1 MKYNSDRQKRSPVN
15 LGLVDLFAYS
25 KSSKSVVTHI
35 KIIYNLET
43 KSCLID
49 ADLSNK
55 VASTEITHSLMSQI
69 DYLINS
75 MIDSYLMIYKTAF
88 LNKIVFEADL
98 DVLGVIYESI
108 KVSCFLKTNIPKL
121 NVNGWDVL
129 NTALE
134 ATVRAEIAEVI
145 DRPATSLEM
154 TMKRKKLRN
163 FKIIFDY
170 SLKDEDSTFYGKS
183 FSHAFMS
190 TLRYILHDYCSYE
203 GSHQVSCN
211 LQFSL
216 KKRSNLIFEFGNI
229 YPTIKLHSFSRQFSP
244 QEAKFVIMQ
253 LNQIFDL
260 VPNSRIYSLKLT
272 RHTNGVYIT
281 NFGLAAC
288 NESSMFDVDLRT
300 SEALARTFTQ
310 IVENYSLPSFYQE
323 WTNTIEV
330 SLENEG
336 NRWFVDLSKYRLTH
350 PFRSKMETLGTK
362 NLLEKAYSEV
372 NGVASIGS
380 FTVVQND
387 NTIEE
392 LNLSVTDLGKQVSS
406 EKVQPMQLK
415 VFERANTK
423 NKKLFYNFK
432 YSSNGYY
439 LDSERYL
446 GWSHL

>member
-1 MKYNSDRQKRSPVN
+1 MKYNSYKQNHSPVS

-43 KSCLID
+43 KSCLVD

-55 VASTEITHSLMSQI
+55 VASTEITPSLMSQI

-75 MIDSYLMIYKTAF
+75 LIDSYLMVYNTTF

-108 KVSCFLKTNIPKL
+108 KVSCFLKANIPKL

-129 NTALE
+129 STALE

-154 TMKRKKLRN
+154 TMKRKKLRS

-170 SLKDEDSTFYGKS
+170 SLEDEDATFYEKPLS
-183 FSHAFMS
+183 QAFMS
-190 TLRYILHDYCSYE
+190 TLRYILHDYCNYE
-203 GSHQVSCN
+203 GSHQVGCN
-211 LQFSL
+211 LEFSL
-216 KKRSNLIFEFGNI
+216 KNRSNLIFEAGNV
-229 YPTIKLHSFSRQFSP
+229 YPTIKLHSFSRSFSA

-260 VPNSRIYSLKLT
+260 VPNSRIDSLKLT

-281 NFGLAAC
+281 NFGLASCKEA
-288 NESSMFDVDLRT
+288 SMFDVDLRT
-300 SEALARTFTQ
+300 SEALANTFTQ
-310 IVENYSLPSFYQE
+310 MVANYSLPTFYQG
-323 WTNTIEV
+323 WINTIEV

-336 NRWFVDLSKYRLTH
+336 NKWFVELFKYSLAH
-350 PFRSKMETLGTK
+350 PFSSKLESLGVK
-362 NLLEKAYSEV
+362 KLLEQAHDEV

-380 FTVVQND
+380 FTLVQN
-387 NTIEE
+387 NNSIEE
-392 LNLSVTDLGKQVSS
+392 LDLNVTDIGKQVLA
-406 EKVQPMQLK
+406 ETIHPMQLEA
-415 VFERANTK
+415 FATDNTK